1 MKIINLTPHEI
12 DILTDKGFLAIEPS
26 GKIARVKEERT
37 LVKEENGVNFFKTSY
52 SDVTDL
58 PDEKENTILIVSAMV
73 AGRLKDRKDV
83 FYPCDFV
90 RDENGKIIECKGL
103 TK

>member
-1 MKIINLTPHEI
+1 MKIINLTPHQI
-12 DILTDKGFLAIEPS
+12 TILTSNGVLAIEPS
-26 GKIARVKEERT
+26 GKIARVKEERK
-37 LVKEENGVNFFKTSY
+37 LIEEKNGIKFFKTNY

-58 PDEKENTILIVSAMV
+58 PDEEENTILIVSAMV
-73 AGRLKDRKDV
+73 AGRLKGRKDV

-90 RDENGKIIECKGL
+90 RDENGRIKGCKGL